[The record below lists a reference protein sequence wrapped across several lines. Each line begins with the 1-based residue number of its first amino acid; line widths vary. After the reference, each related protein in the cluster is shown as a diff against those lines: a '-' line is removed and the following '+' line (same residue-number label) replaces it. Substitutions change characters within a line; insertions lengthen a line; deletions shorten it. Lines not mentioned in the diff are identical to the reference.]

1 MAKQNELTPEEKIAG
16 LQDELKTAVA
26 EVQKTKGENEA
37 LVKELEQS
45 KTLNADIANH
55 NQELSVQVSTLE
67 AKVKAFEEAP
77 DQTPELKAELEQV
90 KALNVEL
97 TQKISELDEQK
108 QAGKLPTVKIG
119 GKVYEITS
127 PNGINLPGTGVVSA
141 EDIKKDKEL
150 QAHLIEIGSNILREK
165 K

>member
-16 LQDELKTAVA
+16 LQDELKTAVG

-37 LVKELEQS
+37 LVK
-45 KTLNADIANH
+45 
-55 NQELSVQVSTLE
+55 
-67 AKVKAFEEAP
+67 
-77 DQTPELKAELEQV
+77 ELEQV

>member
-16 LQDELKTAVA
+16 LQDELKAAVE
-26 EVQKTKGENEA
+26 EVQAQKKANEELTKLKDA
-37 LVKELEQS
+37 LS
-45 KTLNADIANH
+45 T
-55 NQELSVQVSTLE
+55 QVDDLT
-67 AKVKAFEEAP
+67 AKVVAFEDAP
-77 DQTPELKAELEQV
+77 DETPELKAELEQV